1 MLIGRRRALRRLLD
15 IGAWGV
21 TGRNLLALLR
31 LVVRRVGRKASRRRS
46 LLVDHLGRLRRGC
59 GRVVMLND
67 DAFLLWRR
75 VLYDD
80 RFRFFVLFVLVMLVM
95 LSVFASVA
103 APDNQ
108 QDDNDGSCFN
118 WETIK

>member
-1 MLIGRRRALRRLLD
+1 
-15 IGAWGV
+15 
-21 TGRNLLALLR
+21 
-31 LVVRRVGRKASRRRS
+31 
-46 LLVDHLGRLRRGC
+46 
-59 GRVVMLND
+59 MLND